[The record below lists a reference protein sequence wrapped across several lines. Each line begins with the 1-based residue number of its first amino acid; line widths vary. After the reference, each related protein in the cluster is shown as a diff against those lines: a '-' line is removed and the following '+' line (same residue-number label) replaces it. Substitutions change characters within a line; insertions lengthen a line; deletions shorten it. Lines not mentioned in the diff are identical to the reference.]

1 MDIKKDVVVVGAGG
15 GGAILGLAL
24 NRKGIDTLV
33 IEQALG
39 PPSGVRGE
47 ILQPNGQQVLDRLG
61 LLQRLPSEGVL
72 PVRFF
77 PFSVGGWK
85 TSLYH

>member
-33 IEQALG
+33 IEQASG

-61 LLQRLPSEGVL
+61 LLQRLPPEGVL

-77 PFSVGGWK
+77 HFRLVGGK
-85 TSLYH
+85 RLC